1 MRLLVKKA
9 KKISGRIGSSLPA
22 PIKAQ
27 LRRIF

>member
-1 MRLLVKKA
+1 MRLAVKKM
-9 KKISGRIGSSLPA
+9 KQLMKSWGFNVPA